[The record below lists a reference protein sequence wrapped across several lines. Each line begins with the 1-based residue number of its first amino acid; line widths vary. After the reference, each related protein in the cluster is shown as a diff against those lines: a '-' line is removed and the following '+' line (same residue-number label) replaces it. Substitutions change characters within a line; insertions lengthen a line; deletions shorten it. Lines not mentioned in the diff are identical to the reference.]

1 LVNEDTEEG
10 RDLFPME
17 EEAVRL
23 TEEIAA
29 PRLDDMDVRLSP
41 DQEAFVRQAIE
52 SGRFREPED
61 AVREALSLWEE
72 RERKR
77 IEILA
82 ALGEAEESVAR
93 GEVIEITTE
102 SMRSLAGRVKKTG
115 RERLESER
123 NLKR

>member
-1 LVNEDTEEG
+1 
-10 RDLFPME
+10 ME

-23 TEEIAA
+23 TEESAA
-29 PRLDDMDVRLSP
+29 PSLDDMDVRLSP

-93 GEVIEITTE
+93 GAVIEITAE
-102 SMRSLAGRVKKTG
+102 SMRSLADRVKKAG